1 LTGAKVYFLGK
12 FILYLCQLIGRWIS
26 GLTIEEKFRIPG
38 KWLVWARLCAMENE
52 TNARYKTPFSVLI
65 EKKIS
70 AEELL
75 DDEVRAI
82 TSAIIDDNMPLHQLS
97 AFLMAVYFQGMS
109 VQETAVWSEELML
122 SGDLIDTGN
131 ISWPKIDR
139 CATGGV
145 GDKATFVLSA
155 IAASCGIAVPTIA
168 DMDDGFVISDIEKI
182 SSIPGFSSKFDPKNF
197 KAQLRKVGCCYY
209 ERPESVAPADV
220 RLTKLRKE
228 TGTIPS
234 VPLLVGSI
242 LCKKLSSGLD
252 GLVVDVKWGN
262 GSCIKDVEQ
271 AKQLGR
277 MITRAARALNR
288 KCVALVTDANQPL
301 GRTVGTALEIKE
313 VIELLRGDGDAEL
326 QDLILKLGMEIV
338 RLAGVAGST
347 LSAKQMIVK
356 RLSDGSALDKF
367 KEFIAAQGGDV
378 SYIDDPEKFPQA
390 KCVRKLSAQKRGYI
404 HTVNA
409 GMIARG
415 VRILA
420 ERLDGTFD
428 YAVGVSDVMKV
439 GMQIKQGEPLMMIHY
454 NDESKL
460 DKALEYFRDAYRLAP
475 KRPVQNEVV
484 SERIA

>member
-1 LTGAKVYFLGK
+1 MEKEKKVQYK
-12 FILYLCQLIGRWIS
+12 
-26 GLTIEEKFRIPG
+26 IPY
-38 KWLVWARLCAMENE
+38 NI
-52 TNARYKTPFSVLI
+52 LI

-70 AEELL
+70 AEELT
-75 DDEVRAI
+75 DDEVREV
-82 TSAIIDDNMPLHQLS
+82 TGAIIDDKIPLHQLS

-109 VQETAVWSEELML
+109 VQETAVWTEELML

-155 IAASCGIAVPTIA
+155 IAAACGIAVPMVA

-182 SSIPGFSSKFDPKNF
+182 SSIPGFSSKFDSKNF
-197 KAQLRKVGCCYY
+197 KAQLKKVGCCYC
-209 ERPESVAPADV
+209 EQPDTVAPVDV
-220 RLTKLRKE
+220 RLIKLRKE

-242 LCKKLSSGLD
+242 LCKKLSSGVE
-252 GLVVDVKWGN
+252 GLVVDVKWGS
-262 GSCIKDVEQ
+262 GSCIKDVEH

-277 MITRAARALNR
+277 MITRVARALNR
-288 KCVALVTDANQPL
+288 KCIALVTDANQPL

-313 VIELLRGDGDAEL
+313 VIELLKGGGDAEL

-356 RLSDGSALDKF
+356 HLSDGTALEKF
-367 KEFIAAQGGDV
+367 KEFVDAQGGDT
-378 SYIDDPEKFPQA
+378 SYIDNPEKFPEA

-420 ERLDGTFD
+420 ENSDGTLD

-454 NDESKL
+454 NNESKL

-475 KRPVQNEVV
+475 KRPTQGDII

>member
-1 LTGAKVYFLGK
+1 ME
-12 FILYLCQLIGRWIS
+12 R
-26 GLTIEEKFRIPG
+26 EKR
-38 KWLVWARLCAMENE
+38 VQ
-52 TNARYKTPFSVLI
+52 YKIPFSVLI

-70 AEELL
+70 SEELL
-75 DDEVRAI
+75 DEEVRWI
-82 TSAIIDDNMPLHQLS
+82 TNAIIGDCMPIHQLS

-109 VQETAVWSEELML
+109 VQEAAIWTEELML
-122 SGDLIDTGN
+122 SGDLVDTGN

-155 IAASCGIAVPTIA
+155 ISAACGIAVPTIA

-182 SSIPGFSSKFDPKNF
+182 SSIPGFSAEFEQKKF
-197 KAQLRKVGCCYY
+197 KAQLKKMGYCYY
-209 ERPESVAPADV
+209 EQPSTIAPVDA

-242 LCKKLSSGLD
+242 LCKKLSSGVE
-252 GLVVDVKWGN
+252 GLVVDVKWGS
-262 GSCIKDVEQ
+262 GSYIRDVEQ

-277 MITRAARALNR
+277 MITRVARALNR
-288 KCVALVTDANQPL
+288 KCIALVTDANQPL
-301 GRTVGTALEIKE
+301 GRAVGTALEIKE
-313 VIELLRGDGDAEL
+313 VIQLLKGEGDAEL

-356 RLSDGSALDKF
+356 RLSDGTALDKF
-367 KEFIAAQGGDV
+367 KEFVGSQGGDI
-378 SYIDDPEKFPQA
+378 SYIEDPGKFQEA
-390 KCVRKLSAQKRGYI
+390 KYVRKLSAQKRGYI

-420 ERLDGTFD
+420 ENTGGTLD
-428 YAVGVSDVMKV
+428 YSVGVSDVMKV
-439 GMQIKQGEPLMMIHY
+439 GMQVKQGEPLMMIHY
-454 NDESKL
+454 NDEAKL
-460 DKALEYFRDAYRLAP
+460 DDALEYFRDAYRLAP
-475 KRPVQNEVV
+475 KRPLQSEVI

>member
-1 LTGAKVYFLGK
+1 M
-12 FILYLCQLIGRWIS
+12 
-26 GLTIEEKFRIPG
+26 EKEKI
-38 KWLVWARLCAMENE
+38 
-52 TNARYKTPFSVLI
+52 ARYKIPFNILI
-65 EKKIS
+65 EKKIF

-75 DDEVRAI
+75 DDEVREI
-82 TSAIIDDNMPLHQLS
+82 TSAVIDGKIPLHQLS

-109 VQETAVWSEELML
+109 VQETAVWTEELML
-122 SGDLIDTGN
+122 SGDVIDTGN

-145 GDKATFVLSA
+145 GDKATFVLASV
-155 IAASCGIAVPTIA
+155 AAACGIAVPTIT
-168 DMDDGFVISDIEKI
+168 DLDDGFVISDIEKI
-182 SSIPGFSSKFDPKNF
+182 SSIPGFSSKFDQKIFKN
-197 KAQLRKVGCCYY
+197 QLRKIGCCYC
-209 ERPESVAPADV
+209 EQPNSIAPINV
-220 RLTKLRKE
+220 QLTKLRKE
-228 TGTIPS
+228 IGTIPS

-242 LCKKLSSGLD
+242 LCKKLSSGVE
-252 GLVVDVKWGN
+252 GLVVDVKWGS

-277 MITRAARALNR
+277 MITRVARALNR
-288 KCVALVTDANQPL
+288 KCIALVTDANQPL

-313 VIELLRGDGDAEL
+313 AIELLRGGGDMEL

-356 RLSDGSALDKF
+356 QLSDGIALEKF
-367 KEFIAAQGGDV
+367 KEFVGAQGGDT
-378 SYIDDPEKFPQA
+378 SYIDDPEKFPKA
-390 KCVRKLSAQKRGYI
+390 KYVRKLSAQKRGYI

-409 GMIARG
+409 GMVARG

-420 ERLDGTFD
+420 ENSDGTLD

-454 NDESKL
+454 NDESRL

-475 KRPVQNEVV
+475 KRPTTGEIIN
-484 SERIA
+484 ERIA

>member
-1 LTGAKVYFLGK
+1 MEKEKKV
-12 FILYLCQLIGRWIS
+12 
-26 GLTIEEKFRIPG
+26 
-38 KWLVWARLCAMENE
+38 
-52 TNARYKTPFSVLI
+52 RYRTPFNILI

-70 AEELL
+70 AEELT
-75 DDEVRAI
+75 DDEVREI
-82 TSAIIDDNMPLHQLS
+82 TSAIIDERIPLHQLS

-109 VQETAVWSEELML
+109 VQETAIWTEELML
-122 SGDLIDTGN
+122 SGDVIDAGN

-145 GDKATFVLSA
+145 GDKATFVLTSV
-155 IAASCGIAVPTIA
+155 AAACGIAVPTIA
-168 DMDDGFVISDIEKI
+168 NADDGFVISDIEKI
-182 SSIPGFSSKFDPKNF
+182 SSIPGFSPKFDEKNF
-197 KAQLRKVGCCYY
+197 KSQLKKVGCYY
-209 ERPESVAPADV
+209 CEQPSTVAPVDV
-220 RLTKLRKE
+220 QLINLRKE

-234 VPLLVGSI
+234 VPLLVGSM
-242 LCKKLSSGLD
+242 LCKKLSSGVE
-252 GLVVDVKWGN
+252 GLVVDVKWGS

-277 MITRAARALNR
+277 MITRVARALNR
-288 KCVALVTDANQPL
+288 KCIALVTDANQPL
-301 GRTVGTALEIKE
+301 GRNVGTALEIKE
-313 VIELLRGDGDAEL
+313 AIELLKGGGDPEL

-356 RLSDGSALDKF
+356 HLADGTALEKF
-367 KEFIAAQGGDV
+367 KEFVEAQGGDV
-378 SYIDDPEKFPQA
+378 SYIENPEKFPEA
-390 KCVRKLSAQKRGYI
+390 KHVRKLSAQKRGYI

-420 ERLDGTFD
+420 ENSDGTLD
-428 YAVGVSDVMKV
+428 PAVGVSDVMKV

-475 KRPVQNEVV
+475 KRPTQGEVI